1 MRAKTVWDE
10 TGLESRLP
18 KKLEKPFA
26 GIAVNALFALRFIR
40 VAPMI
45 EQGWDF
51 VFVARAKTPQVKS
64 TQLMPVLKKTDFEP
78 YISGQPEKGT
88 EWKKAASKNKKR
100 REELN
105 PFCDMEFFDGNGQVR
120 YAKR

>member
-1 MRAKTVWDE
+1 
-10 TGLESRLP
+10 
-18 KKLEKPFA
+18 
-26 GIAVNALFALRFIR
+26 
-40 VAPMI
+40 MI

-51 VFVARAKTPQVKS
+51 VFDCKS
-64 TQLMPVLKKTDFEP
+64 KDPTSKVTQLMPDFKKTDFEP